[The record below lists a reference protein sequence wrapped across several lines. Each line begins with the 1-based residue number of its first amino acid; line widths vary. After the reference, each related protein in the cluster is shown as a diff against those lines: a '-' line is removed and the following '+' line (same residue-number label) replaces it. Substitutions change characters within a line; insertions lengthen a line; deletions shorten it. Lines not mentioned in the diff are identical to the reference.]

1 VRIQEEGR
9 RKKTEYRREREEKG
23 EKGTLFY
30 CRKREEKGTLFCCR
44 GEEWVR
50 EEKGTVPCRTDPG
63 GRERDTLLLQGR
75 KEEKGT
81 LFCCRGGRERE
92 LWRAK
97 GENSGGRKKKEDR
110 IQKRK
115 GRERDTLLLQ
125 EEKGKRKGHSFAA
138 GENG

>member
-1 VRIQEEGR
+1 VKVNRCGGLESRGSFRNRSQESGVRSQSPS
-9 RKKTEYRREREEKG
+9 
-23 EKGTLFY
+23 LF
-30 CRKREEKGTLFCCR
+30 
-44 GEEWVR
+44 
-50 EEKGTVPCRTDPG
+50 
-63 GRERDTLLLQGR
+63 
-75 KEEKGT
+75 
-81 LFCCRGGRERE
+81 E